1 MHSWVDERDA
11 SRTPANKEGASAV
24 ETAERNTEEE
34 TETGKVLTSPTNRSA
49 AKNGNNN
56 NNSRSSS
63 SSGKGRM
70 TSGGR
75 LGCPVLTRY
84 VI

>member
-11 SRTPANKEGASAV
+11 SRTPADKEGVSAV

-56 NNSRSSS
+56 NNSSG